1 VDGFHVYGGPDIAQS
16 GKKEAAWSFQLPQ
29 IRLLNAKI
37 VRVEFYDKDKMSKD
51 DLLGI
56 TEIPAEQLRS
66 KKAVLQAPVLGSKTT
81 KAGTKMNMVL
91 LN

>member
-1 VDGFHVYGGPDIAQS
+1 MKP
-16 GKKEAAWSFQLPQ
+16 SFFCNITCVFEPFL
-29 IRLLNAKI
+29 
-37 VRVEFYDKDKMSKD
+37 YDKDKMSKD

>member
-1 VDGFHVYGGPDIAQS
+1 M
-16 GKKEAAWSFQLPQ
+16 
-29 IRLLNAKI
+29 
-37 VRVEFYDKDKMSKD
+37 YDKDKMSKD